1 VEAPSDEFIRPC
13 NLCPHMKR
21 ITLAGIHHALETET
35 IEITVDPL
43 VSVRAR
49 AAVEAML
56 KVRPK
61 AQRRAAA

>member
-1 VEAPSDEFIRPC
+1 
-13 NLCPHMKR
+13 MKR
-21 ITLAGIHHALETET
+21 VTLAGILESLRTET

-61 AQRRAAA
+61 AERRAAA